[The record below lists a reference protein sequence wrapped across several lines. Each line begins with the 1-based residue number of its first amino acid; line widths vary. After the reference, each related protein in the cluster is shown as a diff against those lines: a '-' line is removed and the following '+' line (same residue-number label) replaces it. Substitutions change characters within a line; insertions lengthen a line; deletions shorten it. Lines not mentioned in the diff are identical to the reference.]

1 MCSRKEDVNMKTYE
15 VRLDMS
21 VYLTID
27 ASDERDLRNKYLE
40 LLKSK
45 YKLIHYD
52 ISNVVTS
59 EKKE

>member
-1 MCSRKEDVNMKTYE
+1 MKTYE

-40 LLKSK
+40 LLKNK
-45 YKLIHYD
+45 YKLTDYD

-59 EKKE
+59 EKER

>member
-1 MCSRKEDVNMKTYE
+1 MKTYE

-40 LLKSK
+40 LLKNN
-45 YKLIHYD
+45 YKLKDYD
-52 ISNVVTS
+52 IVDVVVH
-59 EKKE
+59 EKDREDSKVI